1 MNKLNDSVQEKI
13 NTILLK
19 RALLPQGVWRD
30 LFDAAAWVW
39 ISDTAFSEDKSDLE
53 EAWKAHGIDRQE
65 VKQILRQEEVLEQ
78 LAKPG
83 CPFWSAFPESF
94 QAVLPRSVEILFR
107 TPWQSG
113 LYRRTFRTSYD
124 KTLYADDVARLI
136 DYCFKLLDSSLTLE
150 KSLYLGVSGGD
161 EDEEKDPLLQLVCV
175 NPFIDFWIAD
185 ALDRRDPFVC
195 QYIRDAVY
203 EGAKALTNAAI
214 LACFQTVNPD
224 ALTWISDYMLSLK
237 LEEGIRQNIAESC
250 DQGTFDAFCYMVH
263 FIDKHN
269 LIRFSSVTRAFLCW
283 VDWTGTGT
291 GQEAAARPE
300 TIKKQFKEFVQ
311 FLDAPVAGSQSALP
325 REITKTAPDGRFEY
339 YLSHVKM
346 TKSQKN
352 NPVSRYLALSALAAK
367 DAVVAVQ
374 SCMEIIESDDETF
387 PVKATA
393 AYMLKQIKLPIEPI
407 WILDQLDR
415 RAPEPVLTNLLLDRI
430 QYSAFPDDDEGVQEA
445 REIYWRLRKLFDRFP
460 AKSVSAFH
468 PVFPE
473 MELSVSQE
481 LLFEELRL
489 CVKSIWE
496 KEELEDLSKLAVQL
510 KASSFSK
517 TWFIST
523 VLRFYAP
530 TPDPDATDP
539 YYNRKVY
546 KEDLEHYKTFPRTD
560 AIRNSIF
567 DFLSDR
573 TPSVKEEALKLIV
586 QLESLTDDE
595 LTKVKSLLKAKS
607 ASVQELTNKI
617 IKKFDSQT
625 EDDKTVVLWTEQNGF
640 GLYDPTLDY
649 SLPIAPAKPEFRLNS
664 FVPKNAANA
673 IELIRQLDAFI
684 SEHKFDEIVY
694 TNWQGARVTTISELE
709 AEEAQSYI
717 RHYNADN
724 PKADRAAPELWDSFF
739 EKRSFSVLE
748 GLSAL
753 AIIGWN
759 SASDKK
765 RKEIAP
771 FYGADFNPQ
780 PGKIQFPYFCFSV
793 ITRQVNKQPDFEQK
807 LLSILEAFVQTPK
820 ELICKTVDNVY
831 YYDQY
836 LLINLDEFNFWFSLF
851 ERLSLSQR
859 KFACLWRLHALLY
872 ELYQNPKLGGK
883 INFLDVK
890 ELLQAYDQNIIS
902 SEAVFMALI
911 KWRFAEEPGRLS
923 EEKEAPHPLLI
934 TLFKRIADV
943 ELTRT
948 AEPTGLSGFVSSVK
962 VLPGVEYAVKL
973 LEKMGDFK
981 YTQTFGWNNNWLESV
996 CYLLRV
1002 SRPEESDTADDL
1014 RQALKKHPI
1023 KKETQRL
1030 IELTMYAPWYA
1041 ELVGEYLGRP
1051 DLATAVWFFQ
1061 AHVRDE
1067 FSPEMTARIARYS
1080 DVTTQQF
1087 QNEAIDPQWLQKA
1100 MDAAGQELFPLMY
1113 EASKYIAGGSR
1124 HRQIQI
1130 YIDAVSGKLSVEQ
1143 IQAQIEKS
1151 RNQNYVRALGVAP
1164 IEGSRQEAVGSSIT
1178 LRVNSQLKKK
1188 DSRQEAVSSSADSS
1202 RNSQLATRYSQ
1213 LIKADVLSRYQFLQT
1228 FLKQSKQ
1235 FGAQKRASESAAVET
1250 AIENL
1255 ARLAGCDETD
1265 RFVWRMENAQLD
1277 AVRQT
1282 FQPQDVADGVTV
1294 RIHVSDAGKPELK
1307 WEGLPSGKRTPP
1319 ASMKSAPVVKQL
1331 QEIVKTLSD
1340 QQSRIKQTLEQ
1351 AMIRASAFSVEE
1363 LAGLSANPIFA
1374 PIVNRLIWIDQ
1385 SNVPGFPSELAA
1397 SSGTVRIAHPLDLLQ
1412 SGRWTEFQK
1421 KICEEQI
1428 VQPFKQA
1435 FRELYVLDKDEKLDG
1450 VRSRR
1455 YEGYQFMAKKGAGVM
1470 KNRGWTID
1478 YYDGLIKRYRK
1489 EGLVAMVNS
1498 DCCWFTPADIEP
1510 PVLETI
1516 EFCTE
1521 SGRPVRLEDVPPR
1534 LFSETMRDVDLLVS
1548 VAHASGVGP
1557 EASHSTVEMRS
1568 QILAQLIPILR
1579 LNNVRIEKSHAFIHG
1594 AKGDYTV
1601 HLGSGVCH
1609 QSAAGML
1616 DIVAVHSQTRGR
1628 MFLPFADDDPKTAE
1642 ILSKILL
1649 LARK

>member
-1 MNKLNDSVQEKI
+1 M
-13 NTILLK
+13 
-19 RALLPQGVWRD
+19 LPQGVWRD

>member
-1 MNKLNDSVQEKI
+1 MNNFDIHNFDNDIQEKLNIFLQKR
-13 NTILLK
+13 TLLS
-19 RALLPQGVWRD
+19 PGVWRD
-30 LFDAAAWVW
+30 LFDAAAWEW
-39 ISDTAFSEDKSDLE
+39 ISDTAFSEDKSELE
-53 EAWKAHGIDRQE
+53 EAWKEQGIDRQE
-65 VKQILRQEEVLEQ
+65 VKPILCQEEVISQ

-83 CPFWSAFPESF
+83 CPFWSAFPESI

-150 KSLYLGVSGGD
+150 KALSLGVSGGD

-195 QYIRDAVY
+195 QYIHDAFY
-203 EGAKALTNAAI
+203 EGNKDLTNSAI

-237 LEEGIRQNIAESC
+237 LEEGIRQKIAESC

-283 VDWTGTGT
+283 IGWSGTGT

-300 TIKKQFKEFVQ
+300 TLKKQFKEFVQ
-311 FLDAPVAGSQSALP
+311 FLDH
-325 REITKTAPDGRFEY
+325 PD
-339 YLSHVKM
+339 KM

-415 RAPEPVLTNLLLDRI
+415 CVPEPILTNLLLDRI
-430 QYSAFPDDDEGVQEA
+430 QCSAFPDDDEGVQEA

-481 LLFEELRL
+481 LLFVELMIF
-489 CVKSIWE
+489 VKSIWE

-510 KASSFSK
+510 KANSFSK
-517 TWFIST
+517 TWFIRT
-523 VLRFYAP
+523 VLRFFAP
-530 TPDPDATDP
+530 TPDLDATDP

-546 KEDLEHYKTFPRTD
+546 KEDLERYKTFPRTD

-567 DFLSDR
+567 EFLSDR

-595 LTKVKSLLKAKS
+595 LTKVKNLLKVKS

-625 EDDKTVVLWTEQNGF
+625 EDDKSAVLWTEQNGF

-649 SLPIAPAKPEFRLNS
+649 SLPIPPAKPEYRLDS

-673 IELIRQLDAFI
+673 IELIRQLDSFI
-684 SEHKFDEIVY
+684 SEHKSDEITYV
-694 TNWQGARVTTISELE
+694 NWQDAKTITTISAME
-709 AEEAQSYI
+709 AEEAQSFRWHFYVN
-717 RHYNADN
+717 Y

-739 EKRSFSVLE
+739 EKRSFNILE
-748 GLSAL
+748 GLAAL

-759 SASDKK
+759 SASDKT
-765 RKEIAP
+765 RKELAP
-771 FYGADFNPQ
+771 FYGADFNPK
-780 PGKIQFPYFCFSV
+780 PGKIQFPFFCFSV
-793 ITRQVNKQPDFEQK
+793 IARQVNKQPDFEQT

-820 ELICKTVDNVY
+820 DLLCKTIPEKY
-831 YYDQY
+831 YYSQY
-836 LLINLDEFNFWFSLF
+836 AVIGIDEFDFWFGFFRRLALTP
-851 ERLSLSQR
+851 EKVACQWRLLSLTT
-859 KFACLWRLHALLY
+859 
-872 ELYQNPKLGGK
+872 ELYLDDKVGGLPV
-883 INFLDVK
+883 ILYRCD
-890 ELLQAYDQNIIS
+890 LLKAYDQNLLTQRH
-902 SEAVFMALI
+902 VFLALI
-911 KWRFAEEPGRLS
+911 KWRYMTEYIYLPDDETIEAEKS
-923 EEKEAPHPLLI
+923 HPLLR

-948 AEPTGLSGFVSSVK
+948 AEPTGLSGFVSKVS

-1041 ELVGEYLGRP
+1041 ELVGEYLKRP

-1164 IEGSRQEAVGSSIT
+1164 VREGSRQEAVG
-1178 LRVNSQLKKK
+1178 
-1188 DSRQEAVSSSADSS
+1188 SSADSS
-1202 RNSQLATRYSQ
+1202 RNSQLATRNSIDSAS
-1213 LIKADVLSRYQFLQT
+1213 LVKAAPTGAALPEDVLSRYQFLQT

-1250 AIENL
+1250 AVENL
-1255 ARLAGCDETD
+1255 ARLAGCDESD

-1307 WEGLPSGKRTPP
+1307 WEGLPSGKRTPS

-1363 LAGLSANPIFA
+1363 LAGLSANPVFA
-1374 PIVNRLIWIDQ
+1374 PIVNRLIWIDE

-1412 SGRWTEFQK
+1412 SGRWTAFQK

-1478 YYDGLIKRYRK
+1478 YYDGLIKRYRR

-1548 VAHASGVGP
+1548 VAHASGVDP

-1579 LNNVRIEKSHAFIHG
+1579 LDNVRIEKSHAFIHG
-1594 AKGDYTV
+1594 TKGDYSV

>member
-1 MNKLNDSVQEKI
+1 M
-13 NTILLK
+13 
-19 RALLPQGVWRD
+19 
-30 LFDAAAWVW
+30 
-39 ISDTAFSEDKSDLE
+39 
-53 EAWKAHGIDRQE
+53 
-65 VKQILRQEEVLEQ
+65 
-78 LAKPG
+78 
-83 CPFWSAFPESF
+83 
-94 QAVLPRSVEILFR
+94 
-107 TPWQSG
+107 
-113 LYRRTFRTSYD
+113 
-124 KTLYADDVARLI
+124 
-136 DYCFKLLDSSLTLE
+136 
-150 KSLYLGVSGGD
+150 
-161 EDEEKDPLLQLVCV
+161 LQLVCV

-203 EGAKALTNAAI
+203 EGNKALTNSAI

-283 VDWTGTGT
+283 VGWTGTGT
-291 GQEAAARPE
+291 GLDAAARPE
-300 TIKKQFKEFVQ
+300 TIKKQFKEFVH

-339 YLSHVKM
+339 CSSHVKM

-352 NPVSRYLALSALAAK
+352 NPVSRYLALSAMAAK

-393 AYMLKQIKLPIEPI
+393 AYMLKQIKLPIDPI

-415 RAPEPVLTNLLLDRI
+415 CVPEPVLTNLLLDRI

-510 KASSFSK
+510 KANSFSK

-523 VLRFYAP
+523 VLKYYAP

-546 KEDLEHYKTFPRTD
+546 KEDLERYKTFPRTD
-560 AIRNSIF
+560 ALRNSIF

-607 ASVQELTNKI
+607 ASIQELVNKI
-617 IKKFDSQT
+617 VKKFDTQK
-625 EDDKTVVLWTEQNGF
+625 EDDKSAVLWTEQNGF

-649 SLPIAPAKPEFRLNS
+649 SLPIPPAKPEYRLDS

-673 IELIRQLDAFI
+673 IELIRQLDSFI
-684 SEHKFDEIVY
+684 SEHKSDEITYV
-694 TNWQGARVTTISELE
+694 NWQDAKTITTIGSME
-709 AEEAQSYI
+709 AKEAQYYI
-717 RHYNADN
+717 RHYSANNSTAN
-724 PKADRAAPELWDSFF
+724 RAAPELWDSFF
-739 EKRSFSVLE
+739 EKRSFNILE
-748 GLSAL
+748 GLAAL

-765 RKEIAP
+765 RKELVL
-771 FYGADFNPQ
+771 FYGADFNPK
-780 PGKIQFPYFCFSV
+780 PGKIQFPFFCFSV
-793 ITRQVNKQPDFEQK
+793 IARQVNKQPDFDET

-820 ELICKTVDNVY
+820 EALCKTMPEDFYCYSKYAVIGIDEFEFWFGFFRRLALTPEKVAC
-831 YYDQY
+831 QWR
-836 LLINLDEFNFWFSLF
+836 LQSLTIELNLDDKVGGLPDI
-851 ERLSLSQR
+851 LY
-859 KFACLWRLHALLY
+859 KCDLL
-872 ELYQNPKLGGK
+872 K
-883 INFLDVK
+883 
-890 ELLQAYDQNIIS
+890 AYDQNIITQQH
-902 SEAVFMALI
+902 VFLALI
-911 KWRFAEEPGRLS
+911 KWRYMTEHVYLPDDETIEAEKS
-923 EEKEAPHPLLI
+923 HPLLR

-996 CYLLRV
+996 CGLLRV

-1030 IELTMYAPWYA
+1030 IELTMYAPWHA
-1041 ELVGEYLGRP
+1041 ELVGEYLKRP

-1061 AHVRDE
+1061 AHVRDK

-1164 IEGSRQEAVGSSIT
+1164 VQSG
-1178 LRVNSQLKKK
+1178 KKK
-1188 DSRQEAVSSSADSS
+1188 APDSFDQMTSK
-1202 RNSQLATRYSQ
+1202 Q
-1213 LIKADVLSRYQFLQT
+1213 KADVLSRYQFLQT

-1250 AIENL
+1250 AVENL
-1255 ARLAGCDETD
+1255 ARLAGCDESD

-1282 FQPQDVADGVTV
+1282 FQPQKVADGVTV

-1351 AMIRASAFSVEE
+1351 AMIRASAFSVDE
-1363 LAGLSANPIFA
+1363 LAGLSANPVFA
-1374 PIVNRLIWIDQ
+1374 PIVNRLIWIDE
-1385 SNVPGFPSELAA
+1385 SNVPGFPSEFTA

-1478 YYDGLIKRYRK
+1478 YYDGLIKRYRR

-1521 SGRPVRLEDVPPR
+1521 SGRSVRLEDVPPR

-1548 VAHASGVGP
+1548 VAHASGVDP

-1568 QILAQLIPILR
+1568 QILAQLIPILC
-1579 LNNVRIEKSHAFIHG
+1579 LDNVRIEKSHAFIHG
-1594 AKGDYTV
+1594 SKGDYSV

-1628 MFLPFADDDPKTAE
+1628 LFLPFADDDPKTAE

>member
-1 MNKLNDSVQEKI
+1 MNNFDIHNFDNDIQEKLNIFLQKR
-13 NTILLK
+13 TLLS
-19 RALLPQGVWRD
+19 PGVWRD
-30 LFDAAAWVW
+30 LFDAAAWEW
-39 ISDTAFSEDKSDLE
+39 ISDTAFSEDKSELE
-53 EAWKAHGIDRQE
+53 EAWKEQGIDRQE
-65 VKQILRQEEVLEQ
+65 VKPILCQEEVISQ

-83 CPFWSAFPESF
+83 CPFWSAFPESI

-150 KSLYLGVSGGD
+150 KALSLGVSGGD

-195 QYIRDAVY
+195 QYIHDAFY
-203 EGAKALTNAAI
+203 EGNKDLTNSAI

-237 LEEGIRQNIAESC
+237 LEEGIRQKIAESC

-283 VDWTGTGT
+283 IGWSGTGT

-300 TIKKQFKEFVQ
+300 TLKKQFKEFVQ
-311 FLDAPVAGSQSALP
+311 FLDH
-325 REITKTAPDGRFEY
+325 PD
-339 YLSHVKM
+339 KM

-415 RAPEPVLTNLLLDRI
+415 CVPEPILTNLLLDRI
-430 QYSAFPDDDEGVQEA
+430 QCSAFPDDDEGVQEA

-481 LLFEELRL
+481 LLFVELMIF
-489 CVKSIWE
+489 VKSIWE

-510 KASSFSK
+510 KANSFSK

-523 VLRFYAP
+523 VLKYYAP
-530 TPDPDATDP
+530 TPDPDTLDP
-539 YYNRKVY
+539 LTRKD
-546 KEDLEHYKTFPRTD
+546 DLERYKTFPRTD

-607 ASVQELTNKI
+607 ASIQELANKI

-625 EDDKTVVLWTEQNGF
+625 EDDKSAVLWTEENGF

-649 SLPIAPAKPEFRLNS
+649 SLPIPPAKCVAARAEGPDYVSEQAGFGATHVQSGTDLVGPEYRLDS

-673 IELIRQLDAFI
+673 MELIRQLDSFI
-684 SEHKFDEIVY
+684 SEHQSDEITYVNLQDAK
-694 TNWQGARVTTISELE
+694 TITTIGAME
-709 AEEAQSYI
+709 ADEAQSFSGHFYVN
-717 RHYNADN
+717 Y

-739 EKRSFSVLE
+739 EKRSFNILE
-748 GLSAL
+748 GLAAL

-759 SASDKK
+759 SASDKT
-765 RKEIAP
+765 RKELAP
-771 FYGADFNPQ
+771 FYGADFNPK
-780 PGKIQFPYFCFSV
+780 PGKIQFPFFCFSV
-793 ITRQVNKQPDFEQK
+793 IARQVNKQPDFDQT

-820 ELICKTVDNVY
+820 DLLCKTIPEKY
-831 YYDQY
+831 YYSQY
-836 LLINLDEFNFWFSLF
+836 AVIGFSEFDFWFGF
-851 ERLSLSQR
+851 FRRLAFTPEKL
-859 KFACLWRLHALLY
+859 ACLWRLY
-872 ELYQNPKLGGK
+872 SQMEELYRDAKVGGLSDILYK
-883 INFLDVK
+883 SDLFK
-890 ELLQAYDQNIIS
+890 AYDQNIITQQH
-902 SEAVFMALI
+902 VFLALI
-911 KWRFAEEPGRLS
+911 KWRFAAKAVYSANEKIEP
-923 EEKEAPHPLLI
+923 EKDQPLLT

-948 AEPTGLSGFVSSVK
+948 AEPTGLSGFVFK
-962 VLPGVEYAVKL
+962 VSILPGVEYAVKL

-996 CYLLRV
+996 CGLLRV
-1002 SRPEESDTADDL
+1002 SRPEESDTADNL

-1023 KKETQRL
+1023 KKETVRL

-1164 IEGSRQEAVGSSIT
+1164 VQSG
-1178 LRVNSQLKKK
+1178 KKK
-1188 DSRQEAVSSSADSS
+1188 APDSFDQMTSK
-1202 RNSQLATRYSQ
+1202 Q
-1213 LIKADVLSRYQFLQT
+1213 KADVLSRYQFLQT

-1255 ARLAGCDETD
+1255 ARLAGCDESD

-1294 RIHVSDAGKPELK
+1294 RIHVSDGGKPELK
-1307 WEGLPSGKRTPP
+1307 WEGLPSGKRTLP

-1363 LAGLSANPIFA
+1363 LAGLSANPVFA
-1374 PIVNRLIWIDQ
+1374 PIVNRLIWIDE

-1450 VRSRR
+1450 FRSRR

-1478 YYDGLIKRYRK
+1478 YYDGLIKRYRR
-1489 EGLVAMVNS
+1489 EGIVAMVNS

-1548 VAHASGVGP
+1548 VAHASGVDP

-1579 LNNVRIEKSHAFIHG
+1579 LDNVRIEKSHAFIHG
-1594 AKGDYTV
+1594 TKGDYTV